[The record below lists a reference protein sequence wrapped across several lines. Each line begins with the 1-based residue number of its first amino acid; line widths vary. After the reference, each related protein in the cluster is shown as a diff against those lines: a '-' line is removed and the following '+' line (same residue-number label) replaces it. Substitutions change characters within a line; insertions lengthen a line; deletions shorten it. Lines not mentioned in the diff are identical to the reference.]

1 MRVGRKGVR
10 FRCYKLRT
18 MAVNA
23 DSVKEQLRAQNQREG
38 PFFKIAHD
46 PRITRCGGWLRK
58 YSLDELPQLWNVLR
72 GDMSLVG
79 PRPHPLDDV
88 AGYEVVDL
96 CRLDVRPGLTGLWQT
111 SARSD
116 PSFRTNMR
124 LDREY
129 IERWSLALD
138 FRILFKTLRV
148 VAAGGGC

>member
-1 MRVGRKGVR
+1 MI
-10 FRCYKLRT
+10 T
-18 MAVNA
+18 NA
-23 DSVKEQLRAQNQREG
+23 DAVKDELRSQNQREG
-38 PFFKIAHD
+38 PFFKIARD
-46 PRITRCGGWLRK
+46 PRITRSGRWLRK
-58 YSLDELPQLWNVLR
+58 YSLDELPQLWNVFC

-88 AGYEVVDL
+88 AAYQRIDL

-111 SARSD
+111 TARSD
-116 PSFRTNMR
+116 PSFRINIR

-138 FRILFKTLRV
+138 LRILLKTFRV